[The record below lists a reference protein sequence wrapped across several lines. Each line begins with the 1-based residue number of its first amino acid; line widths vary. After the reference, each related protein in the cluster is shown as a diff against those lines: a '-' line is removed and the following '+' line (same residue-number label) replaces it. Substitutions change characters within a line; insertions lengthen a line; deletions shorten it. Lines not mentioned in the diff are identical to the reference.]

1 LNDSFLSNKV
11 LRSAQDDSAAFT
23 FLFGFTLLKSGPV
36 SAKVPAV
43 PLPLTFL
50 AMNYRRFLALPAVL
64 LGLQLSAAAQVKLPK
79 LGDILKTTLPKTTT
93 SPTGSTG
100 TGSLTQQE
108 AAQGLREAL
117 SQGVSKG
124 TDQASKQDGFYLNR
138 LIRIP
143 FPADAQRVANTLRS
157 IGLGSQVDRFE
168 LTLNRG
174 AEDAAKS
181 AKPIFLA
188 AIKSLTFKDVWG
200 ILTGEKDAATN
211 YLKRTT
217 TEQLTTAFRP
227 IIQQS
232 LDKVGATRYYTDLT
246 TRYNRIPLVTP
257 VQTDLNQYAT
267 GKAIDGL
274 FTLVA
279 QEEANI
285 RENPV
290 ARTTE
295 ILRRVFG
302 RK

>member
-1 LNDSFLSNKV
+1 MNF
-11 LRSAQDDSAAFT
+11 RS
-23 FLFGFTLLKSGPV
+23 
-36 SAKVPAV
+36 
-43 PLPLTFL
+43 
-50 AMNYRRFLALPAVL
+50 FLALPVVI
-64 LGLQLSAAAQVKLPK
+64 LGLNLPAAAQFRFPK
-79 LGDILKTTLPKTTT
+79 LGEIFKTLPVPPTTR
-93 SPTGSTG
+93 TGSTPTAG
-100 TGSLTQQE
+100 STGSLTQDE
-108 AAQGLREAL
+108 AVRGLKEAL
-117 SQGVSKG
+117 TMGISKG
-124 TDQASKQDGFYLNR
+124 ADQASQTDGFYLNKF
-138 LIRIP
+138 IRIP
-143 FPADAQRVANTLRS
+143 FPADAQRVATTLRS
-157 IGLGSQVDRFE
+157 IGLGSQVDKFE

-181 AKPIFLA
+181 AKPIFLS

-217 TEQLTTAFRP
+217 TQQLTTAFQP
-227 IIQQS
+227 IMQRS
-232 LDKVGATRYYTDLT
+232 LDQVGATKYYTDLT

-290 ARTTE
+290 ARTTT
-295 ILRRVFG
+295 ILKRVFG
-302 RK
+302 GG

>member
-1 LNDSFLSNKV
+1 MKKIRLAILLMASLGLSTAA
-11 LRSAQDDSAAFT
+11 SAQFI
-23 FLFGFTLLKSGPV
+23 
-36 SAKVPAV
+36 
-43 PLPLTFL
+43 
-50 AMNYRRFLALPAVL
+50 
-64 LGLQLSAAAQVKLPK
+64 KLPK
-79 LGDILKTTLPKTTT
+79 IGGITLPQPSTKTTT
-93 SPTGSTG
+93 STGGLSNT
-100 TGSLTQQE
+100 E
-108 AAQGLREAL
+108 AANGLKEAL
-117 SQGVSKG
+117 VQGISKG
-124 TDQASKQDGFYLNR
+124 ADQASKQDGFNLNR

-143 FPADAQRVANTLRS
+143 FPPDAQRVATTLRS
-157 IGLGSQVDRFE
+157 IGLGSQVDKFE

-181 AKPIFLA
+181 AKPIFIS
-188 AIKSLTFKDVWG
+188 AIKSLTFSDVWG

-217 TEQLTTAFRP
+217 TQQLTVAFQP

-246 TRYNRIPLVTP
+246 TRYNKIPLVRP

-274 FTLVA
+274 FTLIA

-290 ARTTE
+290 ARTTD
-295 ILRRVFG
+295 LLKRVFG

>member
-1 LNDSFLSNKV
+1 MKKIRFAVILLASLG
-11 LRSAQDDSAAFT
+11 LRTAASAQFI
-23 FLFGFTLLKSGPV
+23 
-36 SAKVPAV
+36 
-43 PLPLTFL
+43 
-50 AMNYRRFLALPAVL
+50 
-64 LGLQLSAAAQVKLPK
+64 KLPK
-79 LGDILKTTLPKTTT
+79 IGNIKLPQPTTT
-93 SPTGSTG
+93 KTG
-100 TGSLTQQE
+100 TTTGGLTNME
-108 AAQGLREAL
+108 AANGLKEAL
-117 SQGVSKG
+117 VQGISKG
-124 TDQASKQDGFYLNR
+124 ADQASKQDGFNLNR

-143 FPADAQRVANTLRS
+143 FPPDAQRVANTLRS
-157 IGLGSQVDRFE
+157 IGLGSQVDKFE

-181 AKPIFLA
+181 AKPIFIS
-188 AIKSLTFKDVWG
+188 AIKSLTFSDVWG

-217 TEQLTTAFRP
+217 TQQLTVAFQP

-246 TRYNRIPLVTP
+246 TRYNKIPLVTP

-274 FTLVA
+274 FTLIA

-290 ARTTE
+290 ARTTD
-295 ILRRVFG
+295 LLKRVFG

>member
-1 LNDSFLSNKV
+1 MK
-11 LRSAQDDSAAFT
+11 
-23 FLFGFTLLKSGPV
+23 KI
-36 SAKVPAV
+36 
-43 PLPLTFL
+43 
-50 AMNYRRFLALPAVL
+50 RFAVL
-64 LGLQLSAAAQVKLPK
+64 LMASLGLHTAASAQLIKLPK
-79 LGDILKTTLPKTTT
+79 IGNIKFPQPTTT
-93 SPTGSTG
+93 STTKTSGIGGISNT
-100 TGSLTQQE
+100 E
-108 AAQGLREAL
+108 AANGLKEAL
-117 SQGVSKG
+117 VQGISKG
-124 TDQASKQDGFYLNR
+124 SDQASKQDGFYLNR

-143 FPADAQRVANTLRS
+143 FPPDAQRVANTLRT
-157 IGLGSQVDRFE
+157 IGLGSQVDKFE

-181 AKPIFLA
+181 AKPIFIS
-188 AIKSLTFKDVWG
+188 AIKSLTFSDVWG

-217 TEQLTTAFRP
+217 TQQLTVAFQP

-246 TRYNRIPLVTP
+246 MRYNQIPLVKP

-274 FTLVA
+274 FTLIA

-290 ARTTE
+290 ARTTD
-295 ILRRVFG
+295 LLKRVFG
-302 RK
+302 SKK